1 MLRDIMD
8 KKRAEMALYAKNE
21 LQDAE
26 LFSKQENPF
35 TVQTITIPLDKARDV
50 GNPLTL
56 NIPHRSIYVQDA
68 TDVNVTASVQM
79 QSRDSINSTF
89 TIRKNDAWTNDSI
102 IPQVNLSWS
111 AQAGKTITLVFFYNT
126 EFRSGSQ
133 ISVTGG
139 GVLVSEGSSY
149 SDQIL
154 TLSIGTQTL
163 VFASDSTRFVGVIQ
177 NTTSYSI
184 WVGSSTVT
192 SSGLTRGYEIPPGA
206 SFEWKNT
213 AALYAYHPTVA
224 VPIFVRTMR

>member
-35 TVQTITIPLDKARDV
+35 TVQTITIPLDKAREV

-68 TDVNVTASVQM
+68 TDVNVTVSVQM

-102 IPQVNLSWS
+102 IPQINLSWS

-139 GVLVSEGSSY
+139 GVLVSEGSSF
-149 SDQIL
+149 SDAN
-154 TLSIGTQTL
+154 QTM
-163 VFASDSTRFVGVIQ
+163 VAATIKRIFPADSTRALGIVIN
-177 NTTSYSI
+177 NTGATI
-184 WVGSSTVT
+184 WVGGSTVSNT
-192 SSGLTRGYEIPPGA
+192 LGYPVAPNGV
-206 SFEWKNT
+206 FEWRNT
-213 AALYAYHPTVA
+213 AALDGYSVA
-224 VPIFVRTMR
+224 GGSIFVRTQTT

>member
-35 TVQTITIPLDKARDV
+35 TVQTITIPLDTARDV

-68 TDVNVTASVQM
+68 TDVNVTVSVQM

-89 TIRKNDAWTNDSI
+89 AIRKNDAWTNDSI
-102 IPQVNLSWS
+102 IPQINLSWS

-139 GVLVSEGSSY
+139 GVLVSEGSSFV
-149 SDQIL
+149 DAR
-154 TLSIGTQTL
+154 QTL
-163 VFASDSTRFVGVIQ
+163 APTTAAVVFSSDSTRALGVIQ
-177 NTTSYSI
+177 NTSGASI
-184 WVGSSTVT
+184 WVGASTVT
-192 SSGLTRGYEIPPGA
+192 NSGSTVGLEVPANGV
-206 SFEWKNT
+206 FEWRNT
-213 AALYAYHPTVA
+213 GALYAYSVA
-224 VPIFVRTMR
+224 GGNIFKRIQS